1 MFDNGDI
8 KLNKLTNFFSA
19 AATKRP
25 AITILVVLLL
35 SGFFGYMASQQEE
48 LNTSFGGELDTPEI
62 KAQTKLGEYFQTSGS
77 QSVFQII
84 LSGDDVLTV
93 DGYLAWQ
100 ELKQTVAQS
109 EIAPYLVSQPGQP
122 LIAGFFAPID
132 FARTYDYSIDINS
145 MNDEQFKA
153 LYVKANS
160 QMPPEFKAFA
170 SALLSESYDEDA
182 VTASAGLA
190 IITVDSA
197 KFVEEYGLEAGAFI
211 EQPRMEVA
219 LNNSLSEIQVG
230 NVKVSGFSFGL
241 LFGDEGEDFQQ
252 EIGGLF
258 AQAFVIILVV
268 LSYIFFMK
276 SKLFSRKPLNILRR
290 LIAISFMAF
299 GIAGVISPLV
309 SDLETPLLSW
319 MMLDDPLLGR
329 MIPLSVFTFGFLLN
343 SRRRSSSDLFLSL
356 GAILLSIGWMT
367 GAGTILG
374 PGYLDI
380 IGAPNQVSQIAP
392 IILIGL
398 GVDYAIHFNSRY
410 REEIGSGNSIDGA
423 TSSTLKSVG
432 IALTLATLATMVG
445 FLTNIVSPLPEL
457 KDFGILVSV
466 GIFFAFFLVMT
477 FVPAIRTLLDK
488 RAEKKEKI
496 DSEAFTSSGDS
507 VLNKI
512 SEASGIIPRKLKI
525 VAIGLLVTVS
535 TYGYISFTNLETI
548 FEFTDFLPEDNPV
561 VKTLD
566 LLSEEFG
573 GGFGETTSVLIEGDD
588 LATPEIHNA
597 LIASINNLS
606 EKENIVVYAGNV
618 AAESVLSS
626 MGELLTPAAGPPGA
640 PAGPPDVELIS
651 SLVGYGVD
659 LMSGAEGLEGL
670 KVKNTSDVKGL
681 YEFLAAKDPE
691 AFLAYIYFDENN
703 NVTAQQ
709 VRITTSAG
717 SLGAAQLR
725 DDIYVAFAPMINLGI
740 DVAATND
747 AIVTQSVSDL
757 ISKSQ
762 FQSLIFAILAS
773 MTFLIIYYFLDM
785 RRPFLG
791 VITIMPVIAIVMG
804 TYLGMYYL
812 DIPLNPVTS
821 TLSGL
826 AIGIGV
832 PFVIHVTNRFRESLS
847 QGNNPIEAATK
858 TLKTTGGSLFGSAFT
873 TMAGFGILMTST
885 LKPFQQMG
893 QVVVVAL
900 GFALVASIL
909 ILPTMLVFWANYH
922 NKKTAKS
929 L

>member
-1 MFDNGDI
+1 M
-8 KLNKLTNFFSA
+8 KVLTNFFSS
-19 AATKRP
+19 AATKKP
-25 AITILVVLLL
+25 LITILIVILI
-35 SGFFGYMASQQEE
+35 SGFFGYMAGQGEE

-62 KAQTKLGEYFQTSGS
+62 KAQSKLGDYFQTSGS

-84 LSGDDVLTV
+84 LSGEDVLTV
-93 DGYLAWQ
+93 DGYLAWE
-100 ELKQTVAQS
+100 ELKNTVSES

-122 LIAGFFAPID
+122 LVNGFFAPVD
-132 FARTYDYSIDINS
+132 FAITFNPMLNVDAIKGMD
-145 MNDEQFKA
+145 DAQFKN
-153 LYVKANS
+153 LYNQANS
-160 QMPPEFKAFA
+160 QMPAEFKAFA
-170 SALLSESYDEDA
+170 SALLSQSYDEDTT
-182 VTASAGLA
+182 TATAGLA
-190 IITVDSA
+190 IITIDSN
-197 KFVEEYGLEAGAFI
+197 KFVEEYGFSEAFV

-219 LNNSLSEIQVG
+219 LNKSLNDISVG
-230 NVKVSGFSFGL
+230 KVNVSGFSFGL
-241 LFGDEGEDFQQ
+241 LFGDEGDDFQQ

-276 SKLFSRKPLNILRR
+276 GKSFNRKPLDLLRR
-290 LIAISFMAF
+290 LLAASLMAF
-299 GIAGVISPLV
+299 GLAGVITPLV
-309 SDLETPLLSW
+309 SDLQTPLLDW
-319 MMLDDPLLGR
+319 MQLDDPLLGR
-329 MIPLSVFTFGFLLN
+329 MIPLAVFTFGFLLN
-343 SRRRSSSDLFLSL
+343 SRRRASSDLFLSL
-356 GAILLSIGWMT
+356 GAILLSIGWMQ

-410 REEIGSGNSIDGA
+410 REEIGSGNSVNGA

-457 KDFGILVSV
+457 RDFGILVSV

-477 FVPAIRTLLDK
+477 FVPAIRTLLDR
-488 RAEKKEKI
+488 RAENKSKI
-496 DSEAFTSSGDS
+496 DSDAFTSSGDS
-507 VLNKI
+507 ILNKI
-512 SEASGIIPRKLKI
+512 SEASGIIPKKLKVI
-525 VAIGLLVTVS
+525 ALALLVTVS
-535 TYGYISFTNLETI
+535 SYGYISFSNLETI

-561 VKTLD
+561 VQTLD

-588 LATPEIHNA
+588 LATPEVHNA
-597 LIASINNLS
+597 LIESINNLAD
-606 EKENIVVYAGNV
+606 KENIVVYAGNV
-618 AAESVLSS
+618 AAESVIGSLGQMVAPQS
-626 MGELLTPAAGPPGA
+626 GPPGA
-640 PAGPPDVELIS
+640 PAGPPDMELIGA
-651 SLVGYGVD
+651 LAGYGVD
-659 LMSGAEGLEGL
+659 IMSGKQGIDAL
-670 KVKNTSDVKGL
+670 KVKNDADVKGL
-681 YEFLAAKDPE
+681 YQFLVNKDAETFLAS
-691 AFLAYIYFDENN
+691 IYFDENN
-703 NVTAQQ
+703 VMSAEQ

-725 DDIYVAFAPMINLGI
+725 DDIYVAFAPLIDLGL

-757 ISKSQ
+757 ISTSQ

-773 MTFLIIYYFLDM
+773 MSFLIIYYFLDM

-791 VITIMPVIAIVMG
+791 VITILPVIAIVMG

-832 PFVIHVTNRFRESLS
+832 PFVIHVTNRFREALT
-847 QGNNPIEAATK
+847 QNNNPVEAAIS
-858 TLKTTGGSLFGSAFT
+858 TLRTTGGSLFGSAFT

>member
-1 MFDNGDI
+1 MKI
-8 KLNKLTNFFSA
+8 LTNFFSS

-25 AITILVVLLL
+25 LVTILIVLLL
-35 SGFFGYMASQQEE
+35 TGFFGYMAGQSEE

-62 KAQTKLGEYFQTSGS
+62 KAQSKLGEYFQTSGS

-84 LSGDDVLTV
+84 ISGEDVLTV
-93 DGYLAWQ
+93 DGYLAWVEVQ
-100 ELKQTVAQS
+100 KTIS
-109 EIAPYLVSQPGQP
+109 ESDLQPYLVSQPGQSSVQ
-122 LIAGFFAPID
+122 GFFAPV
-132 FARTYDYSIDINS
+132 DIAMSFNPMLN
-145 MNDEQFKA
+145 MNAIKAMDNVQFKN
-153 LYVKANS
+153 LYNQANS

-170 SALLSESYDEDA
+170 SALLSESYDEDK
-182 VTASAGLA
+182 TSASAGLA
-190 IITVDSA
+190 LVTVDTA
-197 KFVEEYGLEAGAFI
+197 KFVEEYGFEGAFI
-211 EQPRMEVA
+211 EQPKMEVA
-219 LNNSLSEIQVG
+219 LNKSLSQIAVG

-258 AQAFVIILVV
+258 AQAFTIILVV

-276 SKLFSRKPLNILRR
+276 SSSFSRRPVNLLRR
-290 LIAISFMAF
+290 LLALVLMIV
-299 GIAGVISPLV
+299 GITGVVL
-309 SDLETPLLSW
+309 PLLSDIELAFLSW
-319 MMLDDPLLGR
+319 MQLDDPLLGR
-329 MIPLSVFTFGFLLN
+329 IIPLSTFTFGFLLN
-343 SRRRSSSDLFLSL
+343 SRRRTSSDLFLSL
-356 GAILLSIGWMT
+356 GAILLSIGWMQ

-410 REEIGSGNSIDGA
+410 REEIGSGNTINGS
-423 TSSTLKSVG
+423 TTSTLKSVG
-432 IALTLATLATMVG
+432 IALTLATLATIVG

-477 FVPAIRTLLDK
+477 FVPAIRTLLDR

-512 SEASGIIPRKLKI
+512 SEASGIIPKKLKLI
-525 VAIGLLVTVS
+525 ALALLVSVS
-535 TYGYISFTNLETI
+535 SYGYISFTNLETI

-588 LATPEIHNA
+588 LATVEVHNA
-597 LIASINNLS
+597 LIQSINNLS
-606 EKENIVVYAGNV
+606 DKENIIVYAGNV
-618 AAESVLSS
+618 AQESVVGSL
-626 MGELLTPAAGPPGA
+626 GQLLAPQSGPPGA
-640 PAGPPDVELIS
+640 PAGPPDMELIGTLS
-651 SLVGYGVD
+651 SYGVD
-659 LMSGAEGLEGL
+659 IMSGGQGLDGL
-670 KVKNTSDVKGL
+670 IVKTGGDVQGL
-681 YEFLAAKDPE
+681 YEYLVGKDSETFLAS
-691 AFLAYIYFDENN
+691 IYFDENSK
-703 NVTAQQ
+703 VTAAQ
-709 VRITTSAG
+709 VRISTSAG
-717 SLGAAQLR
+717 SLAAAQLR
-725 DDIYVAFAPMINLGI
+725 DDIYDAFKPMTDLGI

-757 ISKSQ
+757 ISQSQ

-773 MTFLIIYYFLDM
+773 MSFLVIYYFLDM

-791 VITIMPVIAIVMG
+791 VITILPVVAIVMG

-832 PFVIHVTNRFRESLS
+832 PFVIHVTNRFREALA
-847 QGNNPIEAATK
+847 QNNNPVDAAIS
-858 TLKTTGGSLFGSAFT
+858 TLRTTGGSLFGSAFT

-909 ILPTMLVFWANYH
+909 ILPTMLVFCAKYH